1 MHQGPPHWD
10 PGYGPSASGYQ
21 FSMAMKISEMASELR
36 GMREDM
42 RDDLRMLPCQIAL
55 HLAPHLERSTDAT
68 QPRQGSGPMEKVKA
82 ITKLLQILLAW
93 GMLVAVVTGKVG
105 WSEAFPSITGMMAS
119 WTG

>member
-1 MHQGPPHWD
+1 MSRGSPGWDQGQGP
-10 PGYGPSASGYQ
+10 YGSGYQ
-21 FSMAMKISEMASELR
+21 ISMAMKLAEMAVEIRGLR
-36 GMREDM
+36 QDMRED
-42 RDDLRMLPCQIAL
+42 LRALPSQMAL
-55 HLAPHLERSTDAT
+55 HMTAHLERSTDAT